1 MHNWLHLFSS
11 VVWGLH
17 GVLPE
22 LPWLHCRH
30 TQYTGPRP
38 TVTDTHSYHKLEISV
53 IMKII
58 RLSSHISYH
67 AEHTAPH
74 IHMTES
80 LHLHTSLHA
89 CLVNHQSALFFNGQY
104 KYNTYLSLQHLCI
117 IIYTSVYIMYVKKPG
132 KYFKFSSLSL
142 IIIDRSIITETPC
155 HGTMRTLSPEA
166 PSWKHC

>member
-1 MHNWLHLFSS
+1 MAALQTHPVHRATPYSNRYPQLPQARDKRYNEIYKAVFS
-11 VVWGLH
+11 H
-17 GVLPE
+17 YLP
-22 LPWLHCRH
+22 
-30 TQYTGPRP
+30 
-38 TVTDTHSYHKLEISV
+38 
-53 IMKII
+53 
-58 RLSSHISYH
+58 
-67 AEHTAPH
+67 EHTAPH

-89 CLVNHQSALFFNGQY
+89 CLVNHQSTLFFNGQY

-117 IIYTSVYIMYVKKPG
+117 IIYTSAYIMYVKKPG

-155 HGTMRTLSPEA
+155 HGTMHTLSPEA